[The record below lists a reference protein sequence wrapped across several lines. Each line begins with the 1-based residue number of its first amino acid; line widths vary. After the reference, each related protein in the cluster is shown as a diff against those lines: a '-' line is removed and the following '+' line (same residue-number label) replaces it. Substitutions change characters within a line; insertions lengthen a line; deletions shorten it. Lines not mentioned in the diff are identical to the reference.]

1 MSRIIAFLLI
11 VISLLLTACSD
22 PGGEPSPVPGE
33 AHSPSWEPV
42 AGDDKLIRGEVTIIE
57 ADLQIQENE
66 PDQYVLILS
75 GTLPTPCHRLRV
87 TISEPDEKNQ
97 IDVDVYS
104 VVDPAEICIQV
115 LEPFEANIPLGSYPS
130 GEYSV
135 FVNGQSVGKITP

>member
-1 MSRIIAFLLI
+1 LSRIIAFLI
-11 VISLLLTACSD
+11 IGFSLLLTACRDLS
-22 PGGEPSPVPGE
+22 GEPSPVPDE

-42 AGDDKLIRGEVTIIE
+42 AGDDKLIRGEVTISE
-57 ADLQIQENE
+57 KELQVQENE
-66 PDQYVLILS
+66 PDQYVLFLS
-75 GTLPTPCHRLRV
+75 GTLPTPCHQLRV

-97 IDVDVYS
+97 IDVDIYS

-135 FVNGQSVGKITP
+135 FVNGQSVGEITF